1 MKKSPTNV
9 PKQMRVTNEQVEAAL
24 QATCGFLALAAQRLG
39 CSYKTVYRR
48 VKASPRLQEALQE
61 IADKNLDL
69 AEAALTKAIR
79 NGESWAVCFYL
90 KCKGKHRG
98 YVERT
103 EVTGRDGGPIEHS
116 AMEKLSDEE
125 LDKIIDGD

>member
-24 QATCGFLALAAQRLG
+24 RATGGFLALAAQRLG

-48 VKASPRLQEALQE
+48 IRASARLQDALQE
-61 IADKNLDL
+61 IADKKLDL
-69 AEAALTKAIR
+69 AEAALTKAI
-79 NGESWAVCFYL
+79 NSGEAWAVCFYL

>member
-24 QATCGFLALAAQRLG
+24 RATGGFLSLAAQRLG

-48 VKASPRLQEALQE
+48 IRASTRLQEALQE
-61 IADKNLDL
+61 IADKRLDL
-69 AEAALTKAIR
+69 AEAALTKAIN

-116 AMEKLSDEE
+116 AAEKLTDEE